1 MLYID
6 PFPDSVAW
14 ALMEDGFLDCASWQ
28 AMLDREGMPAS
39 SASVGL
45 LRRNDFTARRGTLL
59 LWRSDAEGCR
69 AVLREYSGQAGGDVA
84 VLLVADEEALAALR
98 EGGWAP
104 LPALIRQGRLH
115 PYMLK
120 TMDELEEAGLAEFV
134 EDLGLVFPKH

>member
-1 MLYID
+1 MLN
-6 PFPDSVAW
+6 
-14 ALMEDGFLDCASWQ
+14 
-28 AMLDREGMPAS
+28 REGMPAS
-39 SASVGL
+39 SASIGL
-45 LRRNDFTARRGTLL
+45 LRRDDFAARRGTLL
-59 LWRSDAEGCR
+59 LWRRDAEGCR
-69 AVLREYSGQAGGDVA
+69 ADLREYSGAAGGDVA
-84 VLLVADEEALAALR
+84 VLLVADDEALAALR

>member
-1 MLYID
+1 M
-6 PFPDSVAW
+6 V
-14 ALMEDGFLDCASWQ
+14 DGFFNRAGWQ
-28 AMLDREGMPAS
+28 SMLDREGMPMSTAS
-39 SASVGL
+39 IGL
-45 LRRNDFTARRGTLL
+45 LRREDFAARRGTLL
-59 LWRSDAEGCR
+59 LWRCGDEGCQ
-69 AVLREYSGQAGGDVA
+69 ADLREYNGAAGDDVA
-84 VLLVADEEALAALR
+84 VLLVADDAALAALR

>member
-1 MLYID
+1 
-6 PFPDSVAW
+6 
-14 ALMEDGFLDCASWQ
+14 
-28 AMLDREGMPAS
+28 MLDREGMPAS
-39 SASVGL
+39 SASIGL
-45 LRRNDFTARRGTLL
+45 LRRKDFAARRGTLL

-69 AVLREYSGQAGGDVA
+69 ANLCEYSGAAGSDVA
-84 VLLVADEEALAALR
+84 VLLVADDEALAALR

-104 LPALIRQGRLH
+104 LPALVRQGRLH